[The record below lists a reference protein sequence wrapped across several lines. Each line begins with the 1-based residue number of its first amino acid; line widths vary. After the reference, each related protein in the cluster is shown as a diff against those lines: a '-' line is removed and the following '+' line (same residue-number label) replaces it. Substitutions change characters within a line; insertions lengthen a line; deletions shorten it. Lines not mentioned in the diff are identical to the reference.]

1 MNYARYEPVE
11 KLKEYVSLPAGSH
24 DLQELEDFARV
35 LIRDF
40 GDLGF
45 SLERHDHDQAGP
57 TLIFRRGKGERRLM
71 LMGHMDTAFPR
82 DEAQSY
88 KMEGDLAY
96 GCGAGDMRGG
106 LVVML
111 FALKQ
116 ALERIDFERYSIA
129 AVIHSDGETG
139 ALASRPLIQREAQ
152 NSFAVLG
159 FAPMSQVGGLIL
171 ERRGASAF
179 ELQCAGARGDAEAPR
194 GSDASAIQELANRIV
209 GLYGLRDDGRGI
221 DINISSIEGGTGQG
235 GLASEASAHGEARYD
250 HEQDRAGLLE
260 KIETLCAAPGLKG
273 STTRLLW
280 GAHKPALKATQE
292 SKALLQAARRIAME
306 MGVELAPERMGAPGD
321 IAFAALTG
329 IPALDGLG
337 MMGGGAHTRFEYT
350 RLDRIPFKIAL
361 AARLIEELTWNEVC

>member
-1 MNYARYEPVE
+1 MCYNKKARYRAFLSRKGPRKDVLCMNYARYEPVE

-45 SLERHDHDQAGP
+45 SLEQHDHDQAGP
-57 TLIFRRGKGERRLM
+57 TLIFRRGEGERKLM

-82 DEAQSY
+82 DEAQPF

-159 FAPMSQVGGLIL
+159 FAPHEPGG
-171 ERRGASAF
+171 RAYFGA
-179 ELQCAGARGDAEAPR
+179 QGC
-194 GSDASAIQELANRIV
+194 
-209 GLYGLRDDGRGI
+209 LR
-221 DINISSIEGGTGQG
+221 
-235 GLASEASAHGEARYD
+235 L
-250 HEQDRAGLLE
+250 
-260 KIETLCAAPGLKG
+260 
-273 STTRLLW
+273 
-280 GAHKPALKATQE
+280 
-292 SKALLQAARRIAME
+292 
-306 MGVELAPERMGAPGD
+306 
-321 IAFAALTG
+321 
-329 IPALDGLG
+329 
-337 MMGGGAHTRFEYT
+337 
-350 RLDRIPFKIAL
+350 
-361 AARLIEELTWNEVC
+361 